1 MKFEF
6 QNPELARVTYHH
18 NQSARKARNLKLGCP
33 GDWKQGSVR
42 LLYVLR
48 SEELVICSDKNLEFS
63 KMLDWPD
70 LINKVRR

>member
-6 QNPELARVTYHH
+6 QNPELARVAYHH
-18 NQSARKARNLKLGCP
+18 NQSARNLKLGCP

-48 SEELVICSDKNLEFS
+48 SEEYVAIKILNFRKCWIGS
-63 KMLDWPD
+63 
-70 LINKVRR
+70 I